1 LPTRI
6 YAPKMGQKIIAVVC
20 VFAAWFVADTFSLL
34 AALRPAGHGL
44 VASTMSRNL
53 QLFVPCQT
61 FDSADLHSNQTI
73 SPRGITRRILD
84 KMSRKILYSYTK
96 GKELNDDLYKDLE
109 LQLFLLGMNP

>member
-1 LPTRI
+1 
-6 YAPKMGQKIIAVVC
+6 MGPKIIAVVF
-20 VFAAWFVADTFSLL
+20 VFASLFVVDTFSIL
-34 AALRPAGHGL
+34 AALRPVRHNL

-84 KMSRKILYSYTK
+84 KMSRKIVSSYTK
-96 GKELNDDLYKDLE
+96 GKELNDDLYNDLE
-109 LQLFLLGMNP
+109 LQLFVLGLSP